1 MQLIESLP
9 NLTVLKGL
17 NPEIQ
22 YKDTFLDNL
31 FQSCGRTLL
40 KLEFSLNGQM
50 PKALLQNNSVL
61 KKLKIVN
68 QTPFPLMSKLV
79 GTICQ
84 TKQQGF
90 RFKLSNTIETSRIHI
105 YDYISCAKLCP
116 NTILEMD
123 VKVPDSISFFE
134 ETISEI
140 NYK

>member
-22 YKDTFLDNL
+22 FKDTFLDNL
-31 FQSCGRTLL
+31 FLSCGKTLL

-50 PKALLQNNSVL
+50 PKAVLQNNYVL

-68 QTPFPLMSKLV
+68 QSPFPLMSKLV
-79 GTICQ
+79 AKICS

-90 RFKLSNTIETSRIHI
+90 IFKLSNTIETSKIHI
-105 YDYISCAKLCP
+105 
-116 NTILEMD
+116 
-123 VKVPDSISFFE
+123 
-134 ETISEI
+134 
-140 NYK
+140 